1 MKKTEQRREIINI
14 LKEKA
19 FVPYNVIGILENRDQ
34 PVYADESNRTVWAC
48 NDYFNYITG
57 DPKIILEH
65 TQTLEDGFYG
75 FSAVEDTL
83 AQAVYKHYFLHWF
96 EPTERYVY
104 IDDVPHETSPY
115 PVVSIDL
122 EEAKGIDDRYE
133 YQQDGSLER
142 IKDAIL
148 HRPTSAIYIDDVI
161 SSYVLVHEDNSIGY
175 MYTREEHRQK
185 GLGYWVT
192 LDILRKMKALNQVP
206 FVEINKRNLKSQ
218 GLAGKTGFIKDAFTP
233 WFGIIKGIPKWFYE
247 WHPFE
252 QESYFFTSMS
262 HLVHVDNV
270 TTSIEEVTFEK
281 TEDGYRVSIDDA
293 MLKADFKM
301 LLDASNEAYIFS
313 SHETYTDAAFVDI
326 IKVLAHYF
334 TDQGAAF
341 VFPYREALKSSFT
354 GLYIER

>member
-14 LKEKA
+14 LQEKA
-19 FVPYNVIGILENRDQ
+19 YVPYNVIGILENRDQ
-34 PVYADESNRTVWAC
+34 PVYSDDSNHTVWAC

-65 TQTLEDGFYG
+65 AQNLEDGFYG

-83 AQAVYKHYFLHWF
+83 AQAVYKHFFLHWY
-96 EPTERYVY
+96 EPTERYVF
-104 IDDVPHETSPY
+104 IDEVPNEQSPY
-115 PVVSIDL
+115 PVVSIEI

-133 YQQDGSLER
+133 YQQEGSLDR

-148 HRPTSAIYIDDVI
+148 NRPTSAIYIEGVI

-192 LDILRKMKALNQVP
+192 LDILRKMKALKHVP

-218 GLAGKTGFIKDAFTP
+218 GLARKTGFVKDAFTP
-233 WFGIIKGIPKWFYE
+233 WFGIIKGIPNWFYE
-247 WHPFE
+247 WRPFE

-262 HLVHVDNV
+262 HLMYVDDVKTHIERPNFEKIDEGYHVI
-270 TTSIEEVTFEK
+270 IEE
-281 TEDGYRVSIDDA
+281 A
-293 MLKADFKM
+293 LLKADFKM
-301 LLDASNEAYIFS
+301 LLDTTNEAYIFDS
-313 SHETYTDAAFVDI
+313 QEEYSDAVFVEI
-326 IKVLAHYF
+326 IKILAHYF
-334 TDQGAAF
+334 PDQGASF

-354 GLYIER
+354 GLFIER